1 MATKKPK
8 GSACFVGGTLIQL
21 EDCEIAIE
29 DLQEG
34 DMVLTVSGE
43 YEPVKWV
50 GHFSKTIDA
59 SDPDASLNS
68 YPVRIAKD
76 AFAPNQ
82 PKRDLYV
89 SRLHSV
95 WIDDVLVPAM
105 DLVNDLTI
113 TIEERSEVTYYHLE
127 LPTHNVIYAE
137 GLPAES
143 FLDDNNKSIFVT
155 DTGPVSKVTIFDPEM
170 PLLTSKEIWDAKGFA
185 KVARKG
191 EDPVVD
197 QIFERLLL
205 RAKLLSSADDSVEQR
220 KVA

>member
-59 SDPDASLNS
+59 SDPDASIKS

-76 AFAPNQ
+76 AFAQNQ

-89 SRLHSV
+89 SREHSLWV
-95 WIDDVLVPAM
+95 DDVLVPAM

-113 TIEERSEVTYYHLE
+113 TIQERPEVTYYHVE

-143 FLDDNNKSIFVT
+143 YLDDNNKSIFIT
-155 DTGPVSKVTIFDPEM
+155 DTGPASNVTMIDPEM
-170 PLLTSKEIWDAKGFA
+170 PQLTSKEIWETKGFA
-185 KVARKG
+185 KVVRKG
-191 EDPVVD
+191 QDSIAD
-197 QIFERLLL
+197 QIFERLLQ
-205 RAKLLSSADDSVEQR
+205 RAKLLSSATASVKQR